1 MIRLMIR
8 KLISFFILYV
18 VCFCVLDAGAEEL
31 LQKKEKIFCVIG
43 KQAASIRQTLSYAP
57 ALYCFSAQH
66 LFVVN
71 CPG

>member
-1 MIRLMIR
+1 
-8 KLISFFILYV
+8 
-18 VCFCVLDAGAEEL
+18 LDAGAEEL